1 MSKIYIL
8 HENDEWLPPFRSAL
22 ESAGLDFEEWHLDE
36 GILSF
41 DSHPPEGIFYSRM
54 SASAHTR
61 GHTHAPSYTQHV
73 LNWLELNGRR
83 VVNGSRA
90 LYLEVSKVAQYAALQ
105 AAGVRTP
112 RTRIAVG
119 KDAVL
124 PAARAFAELPLILK
138 PNRGGKGLGV
148 QLFQDLDSLATY
160 LESPEYEAPVDG
172 TWLIQQY
179 IRPAEP
185 YITRAEFIGG
195 RFHYAVRVDTSQ
207 GFELCPADACAVGD
221 AFCPATPDQEEAPKF
236 QITDDIDPAL
246 ISTLEKVLADNGVEV
261 AGIEFI
267 RDIEGNIYTYD
278 INTNTNYNNGAE
290 RSAKL
295 AKTGPQKLAEFLGE
309 ELQRRAAQAI
319 AAE

>member
-1 MSKIYIL
+1 MSKVFIL
-8 HENDEWLPPFRSAL
+8 HENDEWLPPFRTAL
-22 ESAGLDFEEWHLDE
+22 KAAGLDFEEWHLDE
-36 GILSF
+36 GVLSF
-41 DSHPPEGIFYSRM
+41 DSQPPQGVFYSRM

-124 PAARAFAELPLILK
+124 PAALAFDELPLILK

-148 QLFQDLDSLATY
+148 QLFQDLESIAAYLDSPA
-160 LESPEYEAPVDG
+160 YEEPVDG

-185 YITRAEFIGG
+185 FITRAEFIGG

-207 GFELCPADACAVGD
+207 GFELCPADACAIGD
-221 AFCPATPDQEEAPKF
+221 VLCPATPDLEEAPKF
-236 QITDDIDPAL
+236 QITTDFDPAL
-246 ISTLEKVLADNGVEV
+246 IKTLEKVLADNGVEV

-267 RDIEGNIYTYD
+267 RDIQGNLYTYD
-278 INTNTNYNNGAE
+278 INTNTNYNNAAE
-290 RSAKL
+290 RAAKV
-295 AKTGPQKLAEFLGE
+295 AKTGPQKLADFLGD
-309 ELQRRAAQAI
+309 ELRRLEAQAI